1 MQGTAGGT
9 RSSVSAKE
17 AVIQRIKDLTMK
29 RLSSPAKAS
38 ETQTRRHQILVCV
51 DLSPFTNICLPY
63 AISLARTL
71 QSDLT
76 LIHVMQP
83 RQAHE
88 DGAGINALDWEISR
102 QQARCQ
108 LERLEKEAA
117 QALDRPVDIR
127 LEQGHPAE
135 RIVEVEREIHADLT
149 VLASHG
155 ESGVTPW
162 GLGSTVYQVLAVSR
176 GSVFVAHAASATPI
190 ATSPERIIVPLDG
203 SQRTECVLP
212 IATRIARAY
221 GAELILVHVIREQVP
236 TSVLHATEDLELA
249 SELASHLEVTAKT
262 YLEDLRAGLER
273 DGNVVRTLVL
283 RDPNQRR
290 AIIEISKQ
298 EHADFIVVAAHGA
311 DCDGNR
317 THGSV
322 TEYLLAYSEVPVL
335 MLQDRPEAEMQKID
349 FGEVI
354 APPLRASYL
363 PELM

>member
-1 MQGTAGGT
+1 
-9 RSSVSAKE
+9 
-17 AVIQRIKDLTMK
+17 MK
-29 RLSSPAKAS
+29 LVSSPTKAS
-38 ETQTRRHQILVCV
+38 EPKTRRHQILACV
-51 DLSPFTNICLPY
+51 DLSPFTDVCLPY

-83 RQAHE
+83 RHE
-88 DGAGINALDWEISR
+88 HETGPNINALDWEISR
-102 QQARCQ
+102 QQARCH
-108 LERLEKEAA
+108 LERLKKEAA
-117 QALDRPVDIR
+117 QALDRPVDLR

-135 RIVEVEREIHADLT
+135 RIVEVEREIRADLT
-149 VLASHG
+149 VLGSHG
-155 ESGVTPW
+155 ESGVTAW
-162 GLGSTVYQVLAVSR
+162 ELGSTVYQVLAVSR
-176 GSVFVAHAASATPI
+176 GSVFIAHAASATPI
-190 ATSPERIIVPLDG
+190 ATSPKRIIVPLDG

-212 IATRIARAY
+212 TATSIARAY

-273 DGNVVRTLVL
+273 DGNVVRTLVV
-283 RDPNQRR
+283 RNANQRR
-290 AIIEISKQ
+290 AIIEVAKH

-311 DCDGNR
+311 DCDGDR

-322 TEYLLAYSEVPVL
+322 TEYLLTHSEVPVL
-335 MLQDRPEAEMQKID
+335 MLQDRPEAEMHKID

-363 PELM
+363 PELL